1 MISAYQ
7 GIERRSHKRVRVNCT
22 VIYRL
27 HEPSSTRFM
36 VHGEDIKARMLDIS
50 QAGMAMV
57 TNYDIPVQTQ
67 LSLRFTLL
75 KVDKEIV
82 SFSGPV
88 EVAGEVKSNVPLQ
101 KDEHRLGIYFTKVKK
116 VPVFD
121 KPFTQV
127 PT

>member
-1 MISAYQ
+1 
-7 GIERRSHKRVRVNCT
+7 
-22 VIYRL
+22 
-27 HEPSSTRFM
+27 M